1 MPKTYKILGFSKH
14 TANTGHAAF
23 SVWNSLPREI
33 RHIQSTTAFTN
44 ALKTRLFKSYL
55 C

>member
-1 MPKTYKILGFSKH
+1 MYKILGFSKH
-14 TANTGHAAF
+14 TANTGHAAP

-33 RHIQSTTAFTN
+33 RHSQTTTAFKT
-44 ALKTRLFKSYL
+44 ALKTNPFKSYL